1 MKKVTLL
8 IALAFVTLA
17 SNAQLKSNLLKG
29 YKEGDVLEK
38 GIYNDKK
45 TPIIQDTWVGGFAS
59 NPVDGAESP
68 KIGKALT
75 YDGYTEGGPSVLFG
89 FPEGVKGSRISVFSM
104 TDSGK
109 SYAKGSYYLAFLVN
123 FSKLGS
129 GGMADFLG
137 LSASYVGGSNRGQVY
152 VSRDGNNGIK
162 FGAGLLKERIETTM
176 AYDYNKTHL
185 LVLKVDYNNNQV
197 SLFVNPNLTS
207 EEPKA
212 DVIINGEDGSLKA
225 GLRAISFRNRSGY
238 AGSIGSFRFAKSW
251 IDVLGIK

>member
-1 MKKVTLL
+1 MTLL
-8 IALAFVTLA
+8 IALAFITLA
-17 SNAQLKSNLLKG
+17 SNAQLKNNLLKG

-45 TPIIQDTWVGGFAS
+45 APIIKDAWTGGFAS
-59 NPVDGAESP
+59 NPIEGAESP
-68 KIGKALT
+68 KVGKVLT

-109 SYAKGSYYLAFLVN
+109 SYAKGGYYLAFLVN

-129 GGMADFLG
+129 SSMAEFLG

-152 VSRDGNNGIK
+152 VSRNGNNGIK
-162 FGAGLLKERIETTM
+162 FGVGLLKVRTETPM
-176 AYDYNKTHL
+176 SYDYNKTHL

-197 SLFVNPNLTS
+197 SLFVNPDLTS

-212 DVIINGEDGSLKA
+212 DAILNGEEGALKA

-238 AGSIGSFRFAKSW
+238 AGNIGNFRFAKSW
-251 IDVLGIK
+251 TDAIGIK